1 MTGRSGLSLPVIV
14 EGAFTSELV
23 LTNWS
28 TQQKVVRFTYV
39 ESAQASTATPTFSI
53 TLNPSQQTIIPNIF
67 QYLRSLNTPGIG
79 PLGLTYVGALFAT
92 VDGGDAGG
100 IFVGARTSTPGG
112 GGAFGL
118 FYAAVPHATASTGSA
133 WLFGLQQNAEN
144 RTNLALV
151 NTGEEGNTPITL
163 SIDLYDGNT
172 GAKVTTLT
180 ETLNARAWRQLG
192 TVLNSASGVTQG
204 YARVTRT
211 SGSNPFI
218 AYAVVN
224 DGGQPNQ
231 RSGDGAF
238 VASAP

>member
-1 MTGRSGLSLPVIV
+1 MSLPVIV

-39 ESAQASTATPTFSI
+39 ESAQASTTTPTFSI

-79 PLGLTYVGALFAT
+79 PVGLTYVGALFAT

-118 FYAAVPHATASTGSA
+118 FYAAVPNATASTGSA

-151 NTGEEGNTPITL
+151 NTGEEGNSPITL
-163 SIDLYDGNT
+163 GIDLYDGST
-172 GAKVTTLT
+172 GTKVTTLT
-180 ETLNARAWRQLG
+180 ETLNARAWKQLG
-192 TVLNSASGVTQG
+192 TVLLSTSGVTQG

-211 SGSNPFI
+211 AGSNPFI
-218 AYAVVN
+218 TYAVVN